1 MIEQFFFYMFA
12 IVAIVSAVLVISV
25 RNPVHSAFY
34 LIVCFL
40 QVAAIFIL
48 LRSPFLAA
56 VQVFI
61 YVGAIM
67 VLFLF
72 AVLVLDIGREQFRER
87 FHGQTVPALVAIAGL
102 FVVMGILLVSGRI
115 TAPLGPFDEPA
126 LMKNTEVI
134 GKSLYTSYIFPFE
147 IVSILLL
154 IALIGA
160 VVLVMRERGKENK
173 D

>member
-1 MIEQFFFYMFA
+1 MEQFFFYMFA
-12 IVAIVSAVLVISV
+12 IAAVVSAVLVISV

-40 QVAAIFIL
+40 
-48 LRSPFLAA
+48 AA
-56 VQVFI
+56 VQLFI

-87 FHGQTVPALVAIAGL
+87 FHGQTVPALAAIAGL
-102 FVVMGILLVSGRI
+102 FVVMGILVVSGKI

-160 VVLVMRERGKENK
+160 VVLVMSGQGKENK
-173 D
+173 G